1 VAAGPSQ
8 QTEANLELAGLLAGV
23 CVEQLVDSGVGGQ
36 EGQTVSQFETFVT
49 QRSFIAQ
56 GRPAQGSLVDQVQGQ
71 ARGQRV
77 VTEFSGP
84 IAQQIPTAQAQVL
97 GKQQPQSQEIARDL
111 VGQELAHITLKTLRV
126 DANLPLELAGAL
138 GG

>member
-1 VAAGPSQ
+1 
-8 QTEANLELAGLLAGV
+8 
-23 CVEQLVDSGVGGQ
+23 
-36 EGQTVSQFETFVT
+36 
-49 QRSFIAQ
+49 
-56 GRPAQGSLVDQVQGQ
+56 VDQVQGQ